1 MAAPRKRKDKGL
13 GHDRKQL
20 GVSTSRDVS
29 PTRSQLLALREQI
42 DVAVVGMEMLES
54 KRDALLVEFME
65 VMDSTLTLSGELA
78 RVLVGAQYSLEIAR
92 SIDGESV
99 VHSAAL
105 ASRGEILMDMDGYK
119 VMGVAVPIITP
130 GEERWRSAF
139 TRGYAPTGVSTRV
152 DAAAEKFESTIRTIM
167 RYAEQETRLRRL
179 GDEIAKTNRRV
190 NALEQIRIPELED
203 QVRFI
208 EQTLD
213 ERSREEL
220 FRLKKVKKNIS
231 KRKSAQASA

>member
-1 MAAPRKRKDKGL
+1 MATPRKKKDKGF

-20 GVSTSRDVS
+20 GVSTARDVS
-29 PTRSQLLALREQI
+29 PTRSQLLALREQA
-42 DVAVVGMEMLES
+42 DVAHVGMEMLES
-54 KRDALLVEFME
+54 KRDALLVEFMN
-65 VMDSTLTLSGELA
+65 VVDSTLKLSEELT
-78 RVLVGAQYSLEIAR
+78 RVLASAQYALEVAR
-92 SIDGESV
+92 SHDGESV

-105 ASRGEILMDMDGYK
+105 ASHGEILMDMDGYK
-119 VMGVAVPIITP
+119 VMGVAVPVITP
-130 GEERWRSAF
+130 GEERFRTAF

-152 DAAAEKFESTIRTIM
+152 DSAAEKFESSIRKIM

-179 GDEIAKTNRRV
+179 GDEIARTNRRV
-190 NALEQIRIPELED
+190 NALEQIRIPQLED
-203 QVRFI
+203 QMRYI

-231 KRKSAQASA
+231 KRKANARA